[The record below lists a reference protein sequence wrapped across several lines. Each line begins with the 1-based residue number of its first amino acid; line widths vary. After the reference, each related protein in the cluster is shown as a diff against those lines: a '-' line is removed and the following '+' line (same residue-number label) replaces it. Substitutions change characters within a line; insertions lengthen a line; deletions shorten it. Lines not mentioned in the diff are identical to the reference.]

1 MLYLILSDQ
10 SSSIG
15 YLKLLI
21 FLKFIIQNALKLTAA
36 KSALAVECMYPVK
49 ERYAMNLLICLFGWC
64 RVWCRHWTF
73 LKQKKCL
80 QTNVVSLFCI
90 AATDEAYNVV
100 ISLCITFSGTWVE

>member
-49 ERYAMNLLICLFGWC
+49 ERYAMNLLICLFGWG

-80 QTNVVSLFCI
+80 
-90 AATDEAYNVV
+90 
-100 ISLCITFSGTWVE
+100 